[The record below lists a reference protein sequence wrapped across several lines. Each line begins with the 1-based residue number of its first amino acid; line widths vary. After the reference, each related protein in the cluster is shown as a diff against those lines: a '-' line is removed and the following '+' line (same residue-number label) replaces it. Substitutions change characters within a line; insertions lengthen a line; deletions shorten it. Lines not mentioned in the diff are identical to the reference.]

1 MKSPEELIWVMQPKP
16 IPYELVRVGGDADGA
31 YLIPNDL
38 EGVQA
43 CFSPGVA
50 NFKNF
55 EDELVQRYGIR
66 CHMCDYVAMKVRSQ
80 RSSLRNSKPLR
91 KLDST

>member
-66 CHMCDYVAMKVRSQ
+66 CHMCDY
-80 RSSLRNSKPLR
+80 SSDESAF
-91 KLDST
+91 STELVEEFQTFTKA